1 MEKLPGTGFARGREQ
16 WLTRPGAMPAAANP
30 LDYFEYP
37 QAGSGPGTYW
47 SARPSARP
55 DDRFDLKLLPR
66 SPTWREDSGS
76 LDALAEIEREPW
88 AGRVMGVDDG
98 AELRLDDGWIEAAGA
113 ALQDGDGGEEQLAEL
128 AREER
133 FSVQFCDAPATET
146 LNVGHLRNLALGNA
160 LAAALDQAGAKVE
173 RRSLIFDAELPA
185 ARENVDLLAGQRE
198 TLDRLGIAFDRVFF
212 VSDFLPDA
220 TDIAARALAMGA
232 ELPAADLGDIAY
244 WLAAPKLEGTASVHV
259 CSVDR
264 VSQVA
269 VDRRLVIG
277 LMADGDGEVHP
288 THEVIHADGSAAQP
302 QDASGEPDPLPIEEL
317 AAWLEA
323 EIEQDPHSEQVL
335 GRLGSAERVAAHV
348 ALGYF
353 LPHPAKQRVDLFAEK
368 LLRARE
374 SPGWDLAC
382 ARSRDGRARA
392 QSAEPAADPDYRFA
406 VVQAELHSSQL
417 RLVAER
423 LDPAPLA
430 RHTVQLARWY
440 LRRDRSEAVE
450 RVTRTALDRGARGLG
465 LE

>member
-1 MEKLPGTGFARGREQ
+1 
-16 WLTRPGAMPAAANP
+16 MPAAVNP

-37 QAGSGPGTYW
+37 KMGSGPGAHW
-47 SARPSARP
+47 AARPPARP
-55 DDRFDLKLLPR
+55 GDRFDLKLLPR
-66 SPTWREDSGS
+66 SPTWREDAGS
-76 LDALAEIEREPW
+76 LDALAQIERQPW
-88 AGRVMGVDDG
+88 AGRLMWVDDG
-98 AELRLDDGWIEAAGA
+98 AELRLDDGWMEAAGA

-160 LAAALDQAGAKVE
+160 LAAALEQAGASVE
-173 RRSLIFDAELPA
+173 RRSLIFDSEPPA
-185 ARENVDLLAGQRE
+185 AREHVDRLASQRE
-198 TLDRLGIAFDRVFF
+198 TLDRLGIVFDRVFF
-212 VSDFLPDA
+212 ASDFLSHA
-220 TDIAARALAMGA
+220 AEIAARAHALGA
-232 ELPAADLGDIAY
+232 ELPAADLGDVAY
-244 WLAAPKLEGTASVHV
+244 WLAAPKLEGAASVHV
-259 CSVDR
+259 CSADR
-264 VSQVA
+264 VSHA
-269 VDRRLVIG
+269 AADRRLVVG
-277 LMADGDGEVHP
+277 LMTDGRGEVHP
-288 THEVIHADGSAAQP
+288 THEILHADCSAAQP
-302 QDASGEPDPLPIEEL
+302 QLAGGEPDPLPIEEL

-323 EIEQDPHSEQVL
+323 EIEQDPRSEPVL
-335 GRLGSAERVAAHV
+335 ARLGSAERVAAQV

-353 LPHPAKQRVDLFAEK
+353 LPHPAKQRVGLFAEK

-382 ARSRDGRARA
+382 ARAREGRARA
-392 QSAEPAADPDYRFA
+392 QAGELAADPDYRFA

-465 LE
+465 LA